1 MRKLGIFGGSFDPI
15 HLGHLRSAEQVRA
28 AVGLDRVVFVPAAS
42 PPHKP
47 GRRLADAESRLA
59 MVELAIAGDP
69 AFAASGLELE
79 RGGTSYSVDT
89 LEWFRA
95 REPDA
100 ALHFIVGDDA
110 FREMQTWRDA
120 PRLFELASV
129 VVTNRP
135 PGGLETSIAH
145 LPVAAQDAFCY
156 DPLTQSY
163 RHRSGTELRFVVI
176 TALDVSATAIRSRV
190 RDGLP
195 IGGLVPP
202 EVERFI
208 RERNLYRS
216 GEWTG

>member
-1 MRKLGIFGGSFDPI
+1 MRKVGIFGGSFDPI
-15 HLGHLRSAEQVRA
+15 HLGHLRSAERVRSA
-28 AVGLDRVVFVPAAS
+28 LGLDRVVFVPAAR

-59 MVELAIAGDP
+59 MVELAIAAEP

-89 LEWFRA
+89 LEWFQA

-100 ALHFIVGDDA
+100 ALTFIVGDDA

-120 PRLFELASV
+120 SRLFELASV

-135 PGGLETSIAH
+135 PADLETSIAH
-145 LPVAAQDAFCY
+145 LPVAARDAFCY

-190 RDGLP
+190 REGLP
-195 IGGLVPP
+195 IRGMVPP

-216 GEWTG
+216 GEYTG